1 MECNMECN
9 FYANIKDENG
19 KPKIC
24 HIENICYGYDDL
36 HNEISKYAWSGKSIY
51 IACIVADTSKTEFY
65 FYDDG
70 NCMLIDRISID
81 VLSFAELEKFAQSG
95 KYFDGVA
102 WQDKIPE
109 ENKSEIKAD
118 PDIFKDWKDVNYIIW
133 LHQFLA
139 FNFKI
144 RKQFNSVSAIREAEE
159 HNHIESCESIM
170 LYTKDAAYIISYDVS
185 CIIEIIYIIYD
196 QEVLEVLERD
206 NTKSPI
212 VFDLCSAYCCKA
224 NKYMAKPDVAATM
237 KDILYNIIPDII
249 PDTVTVHELEYNR
262 FSYESELKMG
272 LWKDVNISV
281 ELNLNKNERKKLVI
295 TKAFLNPEDLMRA
308 EFKSYVDND
317 DYVLVLGDPDKAY
330 IQCTVEGSE
339 SIYIIAK
346 EGLHREIYETDFD
359 RYNLIYTFDIIGST
373 DIENPTDFVFDTPE
387 MSEMIMVKYTLYI
400 TNYISTNKID
410 KVASLID
417 SIVQP
422 KSDYSIK
429 DIESVKFDPPYTFV
443 VWKDN
448 TVAFYKANCNEL
460 FDKRKGLAICIAQK
474 ALGDD
479 FEDVLKKFINE
490 DPEEE
495 DD

>member
-1 MECNMECN
+1 M
-9 FYANIKDENG
+9 
-19 KPKIC
+19 
-24 HIENICYGYDDL
+24 
-36 HNEISKYAWSGKSIY
+36 SS
-51 IACIVADTSKTEFY
+51 
-65 FYDDG
+65 
-70 NCMLIDRISID
+70 
-81 VLSFAELEKFAQSG
+81 
-95 KYFDGVA
+95 
-102 WQDKIPE
+102 E

-133 LHQFLA
+133 LYKFLA
-139 FNFKI
+139 CNFKI
-144 RKQFNSVSAIREAEE
+144 RKHFNSVSAIREAEE
-159 HNHIESCESIM
+159 HNLIEPCESIM
-170 LYTKDAAYIISYDVS
+170 LYTKDAAYIITYDFS
-185 CIIEIIYIIYD
+185 CIIETIYVIYD

-212 VFDLCSAYCCKA
+212 VFDLCSVYCCKA
-224 NKYMAKPDVAATM
+224 NKYMSKPDVAATI
-237 KDILYNIIPDII
+237 KDILYNIIPD
-249 PDTVTVHELEYNR
+249 TVTIHELKYNG
-262 FSYESELKMG
+262 FSYESEIKMN
-272 LWKDVNISV
+272 LWKDVHIWV
-281 ELNLNKNERKKLVI
+281 KLNNKGERKNLVI

-317 DYVLVLGDPDKAY
+317 DFVLVLGDPDKAY

-339 SIYIIAK
+339 AIYIIAK

-359 RYNLIYTFDIIGST
+359 RYNLLYTFDITGST

-387 MSEMIMVKYTLYI
+387 MSEVLLVKYTLYF
-400 TNYISTNKID
+400 TSYISTNKFDI
-410 KVASLID
+410 VTPSCLIEE
-417 SIVQP
+417 SKNKPIIGPRIQS
-422 KSDYSIK
+422 KSKYSIK

-460 FDKRKGLAICIAQK
+460 FNRQKGLAMCIAQK

-495 DD
+495 D